1 MPEVWGSCYDVRD
14 LLDATS
20 KMMDGKKLDE
30 IHLPFLYRVAGKKAL
45 KQFEGTIV
53 EELLERYHLI

>member
-1 MPEVWGSCYDVRD
+1 
-14 LLDATS
+14 
-20 KMMDGKKLDE
+20 MMDGKKLDE